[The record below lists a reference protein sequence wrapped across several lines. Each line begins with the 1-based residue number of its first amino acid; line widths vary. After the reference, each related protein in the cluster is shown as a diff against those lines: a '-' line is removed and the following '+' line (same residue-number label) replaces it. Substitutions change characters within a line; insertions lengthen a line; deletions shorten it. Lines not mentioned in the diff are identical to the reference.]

1 MSKKAKATAKVAS
14 AEAHENEEKPVKRP
28 RGRPKKVKEPEPAP
42 PALLEEAT
50 FVVADVGL
58 QKHSGAFGATYE
70 DGWLK

>member
-1 MSKKAKATAKVAS
+1 MSKKAKATAKGAS

-50 FVVADVGL
+50 FVVVDVGL
-58 QKHSGAFGATYE
+58 QKLSGAFGATYE